1 MVRPAA
7 RREVVGFWK
16 ERFGLSERRACKLI
30 GIARAS
36 HRYQPRP
43 DTNMELRKRLR
54 ELAEERRRFG
64 YRRLHVLVRREGL
77 QVNRKR
83 VERLYRQENLS
94 LRGPRRRKRRSGLRI
109 VHPMPTAPNERWS
122 MDFVTDSL
130 FNGRRFRVF
139 TLVDDFTRE
148 SLALVPDVCLT
159 GRRVAQILAQ
169 VVRERGAPRVI
180 VSDNGPEFIS
190 RALEEWEFASGIK
203 HQFIRPGKPV
213 ENCYIESFNGRLRDE
228 FLNENLFFSID
239 DASFKLTAWRIDY
252 NTVRPHGRLG
262 QNTPEAY
269 AKLHREMI
277 LNRPSVR
284 SALV

>member
-1 MVRPAA
+1 MVKPAA
-7 RREVVGFWK
+7 KREVVGFWK
-16 ERFGLSERRACKLI
+16 ECFGLSERRACNLI

-36 HRYQPRP
+36 HRYQARP
-43 DTNMELRKRLR
+43 DANVGLRKRLR

-64 YRRLHVLVRREGL
+64 YRRLHVLIRREGV

-83 VERLYRQENLS
+83 VERLYREEHLS
-94 LRGPRRRKRRSGLRI
+94 LRGLRRRKRRSGLRV
-109 VHPMPTAPNERWS
+109 VHPMPMKPNERWS

-130 FNGRRFRVF
+130 VSGRRFRIF

-169 VVRERGAPRVI
+169 VVRERGAPQVI

-190 RALEEWEFASGIK
+190 RALEEWEFAAGIR

-213 ENCYIESFNGRLRDE
+213 ENAYVESFNGRLRDE
-228 FLNENLFFSID
+228 FLNENLFFSIE
-239 DASFKLTAWRIDY
+239 DASFKLAAWRTDY

-262 QNTPEAY
+262 HATPQAY
-269 AKLHREMI
+269 AKLHREMT
-277 LNRPSVR
+277 LNSPSVR
-284 SALV
+284 SALA

>member
-1 MVRPAA
+1 MKPAA
-7 RREVVGFWK
+7 KREVVGFWK
-16 ERFGLSERRACKLI
+16 ERFGFSERRACKLI

-36 HRYQPRP
+36 HRYQARP
-43 DTNMELRKRLR
+43 DANVGLRKRLR

-64 YRRLHVLVRREGL
+64 YRRLHVLIRREGL

-83 VERLYRQENLS
+83 VERLYREEQLS
-94 LRGPRRRKRRSGLRI
+94 LRGPRRRKRRSGLRV
-109 VHPMPTAPNERWS
+109 VHPTPVSPNERWS

-130 FNGRRFRVF
+130 VNGRRFRIF

-169 VVRERGAPRVI
+169 VIRERGAPQVV

-190 RALEEWEFASGIK
+190 RALEEWEFAAGIR

-213 ENCYIESFNGRLRDE
+213 ENAYIESFNGRLRDE
-228 FLNENLFFSID
+228 FLNENLFFSIE
-239 DASFKLTAWRIDY
+239 DASFKMAAWRIDY

-262 QNTPEAY
+262 QATPQAY

-284 SALV
+284 SAPA